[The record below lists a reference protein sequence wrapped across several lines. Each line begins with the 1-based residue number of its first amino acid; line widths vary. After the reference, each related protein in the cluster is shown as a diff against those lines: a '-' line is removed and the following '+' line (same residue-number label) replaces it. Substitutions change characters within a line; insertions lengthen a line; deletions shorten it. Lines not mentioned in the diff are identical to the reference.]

1 MIEVSKYEKIE
12 MNIESVIK
20 EIIERGGQL
29 SVPNITFKIS
39 SGRNNKTNVYEFDTL
54 HLLIYSLT
62 TTIKNKISRNESN
75 VDELTYLINRA
86 FLIKENKKDV

>member
-12 MNIESVIK
+12 MNIESVTK

-39 SGRNNKTNVYEFDTL
+39 SERNNKTNVYEFDTL

-86 FLIKENKKDV
+86 FLIKENEKDV